1 VDIEDFVLKT
11 TPNVAQLD
19 FDKLRFPLTLR
30 RWKSGDFFVPF
41 GQRGKQKLS
50 DFFVNQ
56 KLSRF
61 DKERVWLLCSG
72 EEIVWIV
79 GYRIDN
85 RYRISSKT
93 KRVLIIES

>member
-1 VDIEDFVLKT
+1 L
-11 TPNVAQLD
+11 A
-19 FDKLRFPLTLR
+19 LR

-61 DKERVWLLCSG
+61 EKECVWLLCSG
-72 EEIVWIV
+72 DDIVWVV

-85 RYRISSKT
+85 RYRVSAKT
-93 KRVLIIES
+93 TRVLVVSS